1 MRLRHLLMAAFAL
14 LALAVTAAPAAANPF
29 AKGPDPTVASVRAA
43 QGPYAVTAVRVT
55 EAASSAFSIGMIW
68 RPVTTTGE
76 KFGIVAMAPGFTED
90 MSATRWLGQKLAS
103 NGFVVM
109 AFNTNTPF
117 DLPPSRG
124 KALLMALDHMKV
136 AASTKN
142 IVDPTRQAV
151 IGHSMGG
158 GGTLS
163 ASKARPAL
171 KAAIG
176 LASWHQDGSWPEI
189 TVPNLQIGIA
199 DDVIAPTFMHV
210 IPFHRSIPATTP
222 KAYIEYPSGGHFATN
237 VYTQRNMASVLTWLK
252 RFVDNDTRYAQFI
265 CPGPAA
271 LTAGEFSTY
280 SSSCPF

>member
-1 MRLRHLLMAAFAL
+1 MHLRHLLVAV
-14 LALAVTAAPAAANPF
+14 LALAAIAVTTTPAVANPF

-55 EAASSAFSIGMIW
+55 DAASSGFGTGMIW

-90 MSATRWLGQKLAS
+90 MTATGWLGQKLAS

-124 KALLMALDHMKV
+124 KALLLALDHMKV
-136 AASTKN
+136 AASTKS

-176 LASWHQDGSWPEI
+176 LASWHTDGSWPEI
-189 TVPNLQIGIA
+189 TVPNLQVGVA

-222 KAYIEYPSGGHFATN
+222 KAYVEYPSGSHFATN
-237 VYTQRNMASVLTWLK
+237 SYTPRNMATVLTWLK
-252 RFVDNDTRYAQFI
+252 RFVDNDTRYSQFI